1 MKKKLIFFVQL
12 FLLSATS
19 VAVAQVPPDTL
30 RKYRQVINET
40 ANENGHEAYIE
51 MRDKYV
57 VDRRDV
63 KRIQRL
69 LFKREKRKAIC
80 RYMYPNSIHDRVKAK
95 RHIDEIY
102 RDSLDAILIPFNKG
116 ISGENISAALLT
128 ARALKMDES
137 KYKTVLDKALSIA
150 RQKRINPDTD
160 TWDEELDLIK
170 ATFDKEQM
178 KNFFSIKDAKEATD
192 KMNEAWKAVCE
203 AGQAEE
209 LDSATECAKAYM
221 YIREELRLRCI
232 YRNKKDI
239 LDRNLKNLHRQM
251 PPLLRRQEA
260 LLKGNDATEEKRNED
275 NNGIIW

>member
-19 VAVAQVPPDTL
+19 FAVAQVPPDTL

-137 KYKTVLDKALSIA
+137 KYKAVLDKALSIA
-150 RQKRINPDTD
+150 HQRRSNPDID
-160 TWDEELDLIK
+160 TWDEELNLIK
-170 ATFDKEQM
+170 ATFDKDQM
-178 KNFFSIKDAKEATD
+178 RNFFSIKDSREATD
-192 KMNEAWKAVCE
+192 RMNEAWKAVCE

-209 LDSATECAKAYM
+209 LDSATECARAYM

-260 LLKGNDATEEKRNED
+260 LLKGDDAKDDEHNGD